1 MALRYL
7 PVRYEDM
14 VEDMSGSVRRM
25 LDFIGESFERCVKLQ
40 DNRRLPHTPSYA
52 RVTQNLY
59 DRFRYRH

>member
-14 VEDMSGSVRRM
+14 VEDRSGSVRRM
-25 LDFIGESFERCVKLQ
+25 LDFVGESFERCVKLQ

-52 RVTQNLY
+52 QVTQKLY
-59 DRFRYRH
+59 DRFRYRL